1 MEFRDRSIEGFPPG
15 IDDDGP
21 LRAQLIEMQ
30 SDGLADAA
38 PDAIADDGLPQGA
51 GSGKA
56 DMRPVGLGFADTK
69 GREKGPCKPGT
80 LIVNSAEVFRSQQ
93 ANTFRKS
100 SDGWLPFGA
109 DGKLFAS
116 ARATAGKNG
125 TPVLGFHPGQEPVR
139 LGAVAVVRLKST
151 FRHFSSSI

>member
-1 MEFRDRSIEGFPPG
+1 VEFRYRSIEGLAAR

-21 LRAQLIEMQ
+21 LGAQLTEMQ
-30 SDGLADAA
+30 SDGLAHTT
-38 PDAIADDGLPQGA
+38 PDAVADHGFAQGP

-56 DMRPVGLGFADTK
+56 NMRPVILEFANTK
-69 GREKGPCKPGT
+69 GREKRPRKPGT
-80 LIVNSAEVFRSQQ
+80 LIVNPAEVFRSQQ

-100 SDGWLPFGA
+100 RDGALPFGA

-116 ARATAGKNG
+116 PRAAAGKNG
-125 TPVLGFHPGQEPVR
+125 TSVLGFHPGQEPVR